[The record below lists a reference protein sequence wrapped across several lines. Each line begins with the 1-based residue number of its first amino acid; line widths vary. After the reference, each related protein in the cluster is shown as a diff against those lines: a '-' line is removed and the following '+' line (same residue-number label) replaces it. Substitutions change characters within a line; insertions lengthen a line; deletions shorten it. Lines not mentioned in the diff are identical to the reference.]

1 MHGPPPK
8 TNSRYHPQDEES
20 EQEVDLVSR
29 RVIERRAESILGF
42 LDDEVAELRDA
53 FPSEENAEISRW
65 LAWYLAEKPGARWCA
80 GRGGG
85 FESVSHSPDPRFS
98 MGIAK
103 KNGKSA
109 GAGRLT
115 SNAR

>member
-53 FPSEENAEISRW
+53 FPSEENAEMSRW

-85 FESVSHSPDPRFS
+85 FESVSIVRTRGFQWGLPRKT
-98 MGIAK
+98 AR
-103 KNGKSA
+103 A
-109 GAGRLT
+109 RELGA
-115 SNAR
+115 